1 MKFHL
6 LGNARE
12 RACKSLNEP
21 LTELDELLMRLKD
34 NGKKQTSSSVTFNR
48 VDSSD

>member
-1 MKFHL
+1 MKFHF

-12 RACKSLNEP
+12 RGYKSLNGP
-21 LTELDELLMRLKD
+21 LTELDGLLMRLKD
-34 NGKKQTSSSVTFNR
+34 NGKKQASSSVTFNR